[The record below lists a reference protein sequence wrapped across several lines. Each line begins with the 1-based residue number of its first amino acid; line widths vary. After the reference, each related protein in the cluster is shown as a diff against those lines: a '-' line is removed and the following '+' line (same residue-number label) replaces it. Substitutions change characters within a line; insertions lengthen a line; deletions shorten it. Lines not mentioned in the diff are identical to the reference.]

1 VIWRKQSKNTARL
14 KISKMRNVLTVLLLL
29 SSFQVFGQG
38 ATVVVKNPAWKIED
52 ETQEKIEMSD
62 RLREYTKL
70 SEQVATEKENL
81 QVIKDATEKLKKI
94 NRKVANYHNLEL
106 AITQVSDSYTR
117 VLGSLKTIN
126 DHNCFKPSE
135 YHTINESMMGLLS
148 QTSYAISTL
157 TVVLT
162 DNLSEMSDG
171 DRLLNM
177 NQALKELHENLGVIN
192 SAVIEV
198 ETLDNQRMQ
207 LRTLNYI
214 NTIFK

>member
-1 VIWRKQSKNTARL
+1 
-14 KISKMRNVLTVLLLL
+14 
-29 SSFQVFGQG
+29 
-38 ATVVVKNPAWKIED
+38 
-52 ETQEKIEMSD
+52 
-62 RLREYTKL
+62 
-70 SEQVATEKENL
+70 
-81 QVIKDATEKLKKI
+81 
-94 NRKVANYHNLEL
+94 
-106 AITQVSDSYTR
+106 
-117 VLGSLKTIN
+117 
-126 DHNCFKPSE
+126 
-135 YHTINESMMGLLS
+135 MMGLLS

-177 NQALKELHENLGVIN
+177 NQALKELRENLGVIN

>member
-1 VIWRKQSKNTARL
+1 MRELFIIFL
-14 KISKMRNVLTVLLLL
+14 FLISYETF
-29 SSFQVFGQG
+29 SQ
-38 ATVVVKNPAWKIED
+38 TVVVKNPAWEIED
-52 ETQEKIEMSD
+52 ATREKVEMTD

-70 SEQVATEKENL
+70 TEQVATEQKNL
-81 QVIKDATEKLKKI
+81 QVVIDATEKLKKI

-106 AITQVSDSYTR
+106 AIAQVSDSYTR

-177 NQALKELHENLGVIN
+177 NQALKELRENLGVIN

>member
-1 VIWRKQSKNTARL
+1 MRKLFTIFL
-14 KISKMRNVLTVLLLL
+14 FLISYEAF
-29 SSFQVFGQG
+29 SQ
-38 ATVVVKNPAWKIED
+38 TVVVKNPAWEIED
-52 ETQEKIEMSD
+52 ATREKVEVTD

-70 SEQVATEKENL
+70 TEQVATEREHL

-106 AITQVSDSYTR
+106 AIAQVSDSYTR

-177 NQALKELHENLGVIN
+177 NQALKELRENLGVIN

-214 NTIFK
+214 NSIFK

>member
-1 VIWRKQSKNTARL
+1 
-14 KISKMRNVLTVLLLL
+14 MRNVLTVLLLL

>member
-1 VIWRKQSKNTARL
+1 
-14 KISKMRNVLTVLLLL
+14 
-29 SSFQVFGQG
+29 
-38 ATVVVKNPAWKIED
+38 
-52 ETQEKIEMSD
+52 
-62 RLREYTKL
+62 
-70 SEQVATEKENL
+70 
-81 QVIKDATEKLKKI
+81 
-94 NRKVANYHNLEL
+94 
-106 AITQVSDSYTR
+106 
-117 VLGSLKTIN
+117 
-126 DHNCFKPSE
+126 
-135 YHTINESMMGLLS
+135 MMGLLS

-214 NTIFK
+214 NSIFK

>member
-1 VIWRKQSKNTARL
+1 
-14 KISKMRNVLTVLLLL
+14 M
-29 SSFQVFGQG
+29 
-38 ATVVVKNPAWKIED
+38 
-52 ETQEKIEMSD
+52 
-62 RLREYTKL
+62 
-70 SEQVATEKENL
+70 
-81 QVIKDATEKLKKI
+81 
-94 NRKVANYHNLEL
+94 
-106 AITQVSDSYTR
+106 IT
-117 VLGSLKTIN
+117 
-126 DHNCFKPSE
+126 
-135 YHTINESMMGLLS
+135 ESMMGLLS

-177 NQALKELHENLGVIN
+177 NQALKELRENIGVIN

>member
-1 VIWRKQSKNTARL
+1 MRKLFTIFL
-14 KISKMRNVLTVLLLL
+14 FLISYEAF
-29 SSFQVFGQG
+29 SQ
-38 ATVVVKNPAWKIED
+38 TVVVKNPAWEIED
-52 ETQEKIEMSD
+52 ATREKAEMTD

-70 SEQVATEKENL
+70 SEQVATERENL

-135 YHTINESMMGLLS
+135 YRRISESMMGLLS

-162 DNLSEMSDG
+162 DNFSEMSDG
-171 DRLLNM
+171 ERLLNM
-177 NQALKELHENLGVIN
+177 NQAIKELRENLGVIN
-192 SAVIEV
+192 SAIIEV
-198 ETLDNQRMQ
+198 EILDNQRMQ
-207 LRTLNYI
+207 LQTLNYI
-214 NTIFK
+214 NSIFK

>member
-126 DHNCFKPSE
+126 DHNCSKPSE

>member
-1 VIWRKQSKNTARL
+1 
-14 KISKMRNVLTVLLLL
+14 MRNVLTVLLLL

-214 NTIFK
+214 NSIFK

>member
-1 VIWRKQSKNTARL
+1 MKKVFMFFLFS
-14 KISKMRNVLTVLLLL
+14 L
-29 SSFQVFGQG
+29 SVQVFGQV
-38 ATVVVKNPAWKIED
+38 TMVVKDPTWKFED
-52 ETQEKIEMSD
+52 VTKETLEKAD
-62 RLREYTKL
+62 RLRQLEKL
-70 SEQVATEKENL
+70 TEQVNTQKESL
-81 QVIKDATEKLKKI
+81 QAVKDATEKLKKI

-106 AITQVSDSYTR
+106 AIAQVSDSYTR

-192 SAVIEV
+192 SAIIEV

-214 NTIFK
+214 NSIFK

>member
-1 VIWRKQSKNTARL
+1 
-14 KISKMRNVLTVLLLL
+14 MRNVFTVLLLL
-29 SSFQVFGQG
+29 SSFQVFGQV
-38 ATVVVKNPAWKIED
+38 TMVVKDPTWKFED
-52 ETQEKIEMSD
+52 ETKETLEKAD
-62 RLREYTKL
+62 RLRQLEKL
-70 SEQVATEKENL
+70 TEQVNTQKESL
-81 QVIKDATEKLKKI
+81 QAIKDATEKLKKI

-106 AITQVSDSYTR
+106 AIAQVSDSYTR

-177 NQALKELHENLGVIN
+177 NQALKELRENLGVIN
-192 SAVIEV
+192 SATIEV

-214 NTIFK
+214 NSIFK

>member
-1 VIWRKQSKNTARL
+1 
-14 KISKMRNVLTVLLLL
+14 MRALFTFLLLL
-29 SSFQVFGQG
+29 LAYELFSQVPAGL
-38 ATVVVKNPAWKIED
+38 TMVVKNPAWQAED
-52 ETQEKIEMSD
+52 AAKESLEKAD
-62 RLREYTKL
+62 RIRQITTLT
-70 SEQVATEKENL
+70 EQVNTQKESL
-81 QVIKDATEKLKKI
+81 QAIRDATEKLRKI

-106 AITQVSDSYTR
+106 AIVQVSDSYTR
-117 VLGSLKTIN
+117 VLGSLKTVN

-135 YHTINESMMGLLS
+135 YHMITESMMGLLS

-177 NQALKELHENLGVIN
+177 NQALKELHENIGVIN

-214 NTIFK
+214 NSIFK

>member
-1 VIWRKQSKNTARL
+1 MGKLFTIFL
-14 KISKMRNVLTVLLLL
+14 FLISYEAF
-29 SSFQVFGQG
+29 SQ
-38 ATVVVKNPAWKIED
+38 TVVVKNPAWEIED
-52 ETQEKIEMSD
+52 ATREKAEMTD

-70 SEQVATEKENL
+70 SEQVATERENL

-106 AITQVSDSYTR
+106 AIAQVSDSYTR

-135 YHTINESMMGLLS
+135 YHIINESMMGLLS

-177 NQALKELHENLGVIN
+177 NQALKELRENLGVII

>member
-1 VIWRKQSKNTARL
+1 VTWRKQSKNTARL

-29 SSFQVFGQG
+29 SSFQVFGQV
-38 ATVVVKNPAWKIED
+38 TMVVKDPTWKFED
-52 ETQEKIEMSD
+52 ETTETLEKAD
-62 RLREYTKL
+62 RLRQLEKL
-70 SEQVATEKENL
+70 TEQVNTQKESL
-81 QVIKDATEKLKKI
+81 QAIKDATEKLKKI

-106 AITQVSDSYTR
+106 AIAQVSDSYTR

-135 YHTINESMMGLLS
+135 YHTINESMMALLS

-177 NQALKELHENLGVIN
+177 NQALKELRENLGVIN

-214 NTIFK
+214 NSVFK

>member
-1 VIWRKQSKNTARL
+1 
-14 KISKMRNVLTVLLLL
+14 
-29 SSFQVFGQG
+29 
-38 ATVVVKNPAWKIED
+38 
-52 ETQEKIEMSD
+52 
-62 RLREYTKL
+62 
-70 SEQVATEKENL
+70 
-81 QVIKDATEKLKKI
+81 
-94 NRKVANYHNLEL
+94 
-106 AITQVSDSYTR
+106 
-117 VLGSLKTIN
+117 
-126 DHNCFKPSE
+126 
-135 YHTINESMMGLLS
+135 MGLLS

-177 NQALKELHENLGVIN
+177 NQALKELRENLGVVN

>member
-1 VIWRKQSKNTARL
+1 VTWRRQSKNTARL
-14 KISKMRNVLTVLLLL
+14 KISKMRKLFTIFLFLI
-29 SSFQVFGQG
+29 SYEAFSQ
-38 ATVVVKNPAWKIED
+38 TVVVKNPAWEIED
-52 ETQEKIEMSD
+52 ATREKAEMTD

-70 SEQVATEKENL
+70 SEQVATERENL

-106 AITQVSDSYTR
+106 AMAQVSDSYTR

-177 NQALKELHENLGVIN
+177 NQALKELRENLGVIN

>member
-1 VIWRKQSKNTARL
+1 MRKLFTIFL
-14 KISKMRNVLTVLLLL
+14 FLISYEAF
-29 SSFQVFGQG
+29 SQ
-38 ATVVVKNPAWKIED
+38 TVVVKNPAWEIED
-52 ETQEKIEMSD
+52 ATREKVEVTD

-70 SEQVATEKENL
+70 TEQVATEREHL

-106 AITQVSDSYTR
+106 AIAQVSDSYTR

-214 NTIFK
+214 NSIFK

>member
-1 VIWRKQSKNTARL
+1 MRKLFTIFL
-14 KISKMRNVLTVLLLL
+14 FLISYEAF
-29 SSFQVFGQG
+29 SQ
-38 ATVVVKNPAWKIED
+38 TVVVKNPAWEIED
-52 ETQEKIEMSD
+52 ATREKVEMTD

-70 SEQVATEKENL
+70 TEQVATEQKNL
-81 QVIKDATEKLKKI
+81 QVVIDATEKLKKI

-106 AITQVSDSYTR
+106 AIAQVSDSYTR

-177 NQALKELHENLGVIN
+177 NQALKELRENLGVIN